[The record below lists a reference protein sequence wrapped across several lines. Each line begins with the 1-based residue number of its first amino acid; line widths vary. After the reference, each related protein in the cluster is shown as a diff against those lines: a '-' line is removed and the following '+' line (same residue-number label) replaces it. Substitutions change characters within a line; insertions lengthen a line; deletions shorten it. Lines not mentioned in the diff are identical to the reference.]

1 MIVHTVS
8 CFILFFNFFC
18 LFVWSCLIFSLLVLI
33 SLRFITVHRVT
44 GLTMVIW
51 VVKFS
56 SKVNFLSQ
64 KSMEFFLMFFHVFV
78 KGVFWITLIFCDAL
92 FFCGIGTKSSVQ
104 CALPIQD
111 STPTLNYLN
120 YFMDTS
126 KKDRIFLS
134 LFYFSKNLA
143 MFSFVLLSRL
153 QANHCWMY
161 KKMTMFKKIQ
171 TPWII
176 RLVSVSKHL
185 GVFDTSGT

>member
-104 CALPIQD
+104 CALPIRD
-111 STPTLNYLN
+111 STPRHYIN
-120 YFMDTS
+120 S
-126 KKDRIFLS
+126 KTIGSNFLWA
-134 LFYFSKNLA
+134 KNLSN
-143 MFSFVLLSRL
+143 FSSHSWKLD
-153 QANHCWMY
+153 NPY
-161 KKMTMFKKIQ
+161 YPT
-171 TPWII
+171 
-176 RLVSVSKHL
+176 
-185 GVFDTSGT
+185 